1 MKGQAWNVVE
11 TLKDK
16 AGPLELTR
24 RTRVCVWD
32 DLQDI
37 PYALPLRES
46 SDEMRRQYA
55 REAAKKVHEREELD
69 IGASRQVAPDL
80 ARSLL
85 QLSPPPGEGI
95 GANLFNM
102 SRDASRED
110 ELAPRSKMD
119 ENGVN
124 GEMSF
129 QQPRSQ
135 SRSQTPDATPA
146 RRPSNRPRFSYD
158 VPRRPW
164 HTDSRKRNYSFT
176 AKPWQNEEEEEEDQG
191 DLGYAAM
198 QDMENQ
204 TKKVIVERL
213 ETVKSRAPVFT
224 WC

>member
-1 MKGQAWNVVE
+1 
-11 TLKDK
+11 
-16 AGPLELTR
+16 
-24 RTRVCVWD
+24 
-32 DLQDI
+32 
-37 PYALPLRES
+37 
-46 SDEMRRQYA
+46 MRRQFA
-55 REAAKKVHEREELD
+55 REAAKTTHEREELD
-69 IGASRQVAPDL
+69 IGASRQVAPSDL
-80 ARSLL
+80 AKSLL

-95 GANLFNM
+95 GASLFNM
-102 SRDASRED
+102 SRDAGRED
-110 ELAPRSKMD
+110 EVAAQLKVD
-119 ENGVN
+119 ENGAK
-124 GEMSF
+124 GDISS
-129 QQPRSQ
+129 QQ
-135 SRSQTPDATPA
+135 SRSQSKSRTPGAASP